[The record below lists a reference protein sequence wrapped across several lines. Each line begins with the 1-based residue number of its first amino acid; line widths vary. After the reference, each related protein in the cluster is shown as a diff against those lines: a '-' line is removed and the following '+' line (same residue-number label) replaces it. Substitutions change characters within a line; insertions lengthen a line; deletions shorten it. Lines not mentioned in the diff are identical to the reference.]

1 MEKIVVIGTIF
12 IMVSILWSAVNW
24 RFFNP
29 NQAGHSHRY
38 KFRHN
43 HGEGVS
49 IDYYA
54 YASKIKHWNPTFKVS
69 FSMMTL
75 VLCIALDN
83 PYVSMFVIAAMAYI
97 TIVKGK
103 LPLREYLR
111 VLAIPITFILLSIVA
126 IIFDFSKVPTGL
138 YDLPIGFGYIFT
150 SNAMLK
156 TGLYLMLK
164 VFAAISA
171 LQMMTL
177 STPSSEI
184 ISVLRKAHVPK
195 LVIELMNMIYRY
207 IFILLEVST
216 KMKNAA
222 DSRLGNC
229 DFRTSCSTFG
239 NIGAN
244 LLVISMKKANAYY
257 DAMESRC
264 YDGDF
269 IFYEEVKAVD
279 KKLIIKAGVFMVTL
293 IIIWHYT
300 HL

>member
-1 MEKIVVIGTIF
+1 MEKIVVIGTVF
-12 IMVSILWSAVNW
+12 IMVFILFSSINW
-24 RFFNP
+24 RSFNP
-29 NQAGHSHRY
+29 NKVGHSHRP
-38 KFRHN
+38 KFKHN

-54 YASKIKHWNPTFKVS
+54 YASQIKHWNPTFKVS
-69 FSMMTL
+69 FSLVTM
-75 VLCIALDN
+75 VLCIAFDN
-83 PYVSMFVIAAMAYI
+83 PYVSMVVIASMAYI
-97 TIVKGK
+97 TIIKGQ
-103 LPLREYLR
+103 LPLHEYLR
-111 VLAIPITFILLSIVA
+111 VLAIPITFILLSVVA
-126 IIFDFSKVPTGL
+126 IIFDFSKEPMGL
-138 YDLPIGFGYIFT
+138 YDFSIGFGYLFT
-150 SNAMLK
+150 SSAMIK

-229 DFRTSCSTFG
+229 DFKTACSTFG

-244 LLVISMKKANAYY
+244 LLVISMRKANAYY

-269 IFYEEVKAVD
+269 LFYEEEKTIEKMLIVKAV
-279 KKLIIKAGVFMVTL
+279 VFIVTL
-293 IIIWHYT
+293 TVIWHYT
-300 HL
+300 KL